1 MNGVVAR
8 RRFATGA
15 LLLGGALALAWAWRA
30 PGLAPGPVE
39 VVAPAAPAAEA
50 AGDLSPQTQALQRQV
65 REHPRDGRA
74 WALLGYAELEAARY
88 PEAAAAFE
96 RAVGASP
103 KVALDPAVW
112 CAWADAL
119 GMAQGG
125 SLEGRPGELIAQ
137 ALKLQPAH
145 PQALEM
151 AGSAA
156 YGRRDFRAA
165 LQYWQRLL
173 PQLQAGTPRHEELS
187 RAIARTER
195 LAATSLR

>member
-1 MNGVVAR
+1 MGFASR
-8 RRFATGA
+8 RALGTGA
-15 LLLGGALALAWAWRA
+15 LLLAGALALGWAWRA
-30 PGLAPGPVE
+30 PGLAHGS
-39 VVAPAAPAAEA
+39 APAVEPTLTAET
-50 AGDLSPQTQALQRQV
+50 AGEVPPQTQALQRQV

-88 PEAAAAFE
+88 REAAAAFE
-96 RAVGASP
+96 RAVEASP

-125 SLEGRPGELIAQ
+125 SLEGRPSELIAQ
-137 ALKLQPAH
+137 ALKLQPTH
-145 PQALEM
+145 LQALEM

-173 PQLQAGTPRHEELS
+173 PQLQAGTQPHEELS
-187 RAIARTER
+187 RAIARTQR

>member
-1 MNGVVAR
+1 MTALATR
-8 RRFATGA
+8 RALGTGA
-15 LLLGGALALAWAWRA
+15 VLLAGVLALAWAWRA
-30 PGLAPGPVE
+30 PGLAP
-39 VVAPAAPAAEA
+39 AAAPPAEPAERAGEA
-50 AGDLSPQTQALQRQV
+50 APPTQLLQRQV

-96 RAVGASP
+96 RAVEASP

-125 SLEGRPGELIAQ
+125 SLDGRPSELIAQ

-173 PQLQAGTPRHEELS
+173 PQLQAGTQPHEELT